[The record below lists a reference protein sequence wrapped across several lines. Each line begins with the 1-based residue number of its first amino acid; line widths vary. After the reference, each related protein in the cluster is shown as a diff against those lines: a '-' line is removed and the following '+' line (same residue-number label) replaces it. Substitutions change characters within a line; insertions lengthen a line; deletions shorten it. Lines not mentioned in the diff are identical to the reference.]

1 MKKIWFVEIVAFLIS
16 ALFIYTGI
24 MKLREHDVFRFAIGN
39 TPVLKPMASALA
51 WALPVLELL
60 IAVLLLVPAL
70 RRKGLYAAFGL
81 MIAFTIYIAAN
92 LVFASKLPCN
102 CGGVLQQ
109 MTWPQHL
116 VFNIVVTA
124 AAGLALAWDKPAT
137 NKVAL

>member
-1 MKKIWFVEIVAFLIS
+1 MKKNWFVEIVAFLIA

-24 MKLREHDVFRFAIGN
+24 MKFREHDVFRFAIGN
-39 TPVLKPMASALA
+39 TPVLKPISSVLA
-51 WALPVLELL
+51 WGLPALELV

-81 MIAFTIYIAAN
+81 MIAFTVYIAAN
-92 LVFASKLPCN
+92 LIFASKLPCN

-124 AAGLALAWDKPAT
+124 AAGLALVWEKQAT
-137 NKVAL
+137 NKVAI